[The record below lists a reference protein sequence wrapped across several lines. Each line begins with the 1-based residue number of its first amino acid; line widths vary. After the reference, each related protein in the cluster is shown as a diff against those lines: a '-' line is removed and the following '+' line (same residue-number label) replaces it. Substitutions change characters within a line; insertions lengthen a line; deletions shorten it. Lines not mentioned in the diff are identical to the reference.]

1 MFLRDKDSW
10 LHYIQKIH
18 TFWTLLFLVKIKAKH
33 VQLML
38 KVFKKGNL
46 RLLLIIKA
54 YIPSILNI
62 IKKKNPG
69 LLVKIKMYTL
79 MMKIFKKTVNYLSYL
94 NCKNITQL
102 INNNNKFKI
111 IKIIN
116 S

>member
-1 MFLRDKDSW
+1 
-10 LHYIQKIH
+10 
-18 TFWTLLFLVKIKAKH
+18 
-33 VQLML
+33 ML

-102 INNNNKFKI
+102 INNNKFKI

>member
-1 MFLRDKDSW
+1 MFLIDKDSW
-10 LHYIQKIH
+10 LHYIQKIL
-18 TFWTLLFLVKIKAKH
+18 TFWTLLFLVKIKASH
-33 VQLML
+33 VQLIL

-102 INNNNKFKI
+102 INNNKFKI